1 MILQALNR
9 YYRRMADEGN
19 IAPEGF
25 KRVEIPFL
33 LVLNPQGAF
42 VTLQDTRTPVGRM
55 LVARSFLVPEEQG
68 RSGKNAWKTANLLWD
83 HYGYVLGWPKTDSIE
98 HKEMAVKQQ
107 GSFVA
112 NIKALVDKYPD
123 DVEITAV
130 YSFLKAGDFSSVFAH
145 PSWPECA
152 KVPGCNLSFIV
163 EKQTHLV
170 CQNENVS
177 SFATEGATSAESAD
191 EERDVLPDIESV
203 CLVTGEKS
211 SVARLHPRTPI
222 PGAKSNAKIVS
233 FQKNMGFDSYGKQQS
248 YNAPT
253 SRRAA
258 FAYTKALNQ
267 MLARDSRQKL
277 SVGDATAVFWAE
289 RKIPFEDL
297 FADFFGEQSKENPDQ
312 LISAVRALFAAPE
325 TGAPPLGDDFTPFFV
340 LGLAPNSARI
350 AVRFWYPGTVAEVSR
365 HIREHFDD
373 CAIVH
378 GPKQPEYLSLFR
390 LLVSTATQGKSENIQ
405 PNLAGDV
412 MKSILTGAPYPQTLL
427 ASAIRRCRAEQSKKD
442 PATGRQL
449 ENVPYPRAA
458 LIKACLTRA
467 SRYYSNIE
475 QEVTMSLDTT
485 NSNPGYRL
493 GRLFAT
499 LEKIQE
505 EANPGINSTIRD
517 RFYGSASST
526 PVAVF
531 SQLMKLKNHHLSKL
545 EHRGRATNMEKL
557 IGEIMD
563 GLSDFPTHLSLS
575 DQGRFAVG
583 YYHQRQDFFKK

>member
-1 MILQALNR
+1 MILQALNG
-9 YYRRMADEGN
+9 YYRRMADEGATDV
-19 IAPEGF
+19 APEGF
-25 KRVEIPFL
+25 ERKALPFL
-33 LVLNPQGAF
+33 IVINRQGEF
-42 VTLQDTRTPVGRM
+42 VSIRDTREGEGKKKTGRVFTLPKGVKKASGIAANLFWDTPNYVFG
-55 LVARSFLVPEEQG
+55 VPKPDQKKSPEELTERAQ
-68 RSGKNAWKTANLLWD
+68 
-83 HYGYVLGWPKTDSIE
+83 
-98 HKEMAVKQQ
+98 KQQ
-107 GSFVA
+107 LCF
-112 NIKALVDKYPD
+112 IKTIRNQFPHPEQDEGLQAVLLFLERGNYAALFNDP
-123 DVEITAV
+123 T
-130 YSFLKAGDFSSVFAH
+130 
-145 PSWPECA
+145 WPE
-152 KVPGCNLSFIV
+152 IV
-163 EKQTHLV
+163 EASPNLTFKLDSDTCLV
-170 CQNENVS
+170 CQRPASLKGIRSEPEDSGGEDNKQ
-177 SFATEGATSAESAD
+177 T
-191 EERDVLPDIESV
+191 
-203 CLVTGEKS
+203 CLVTGSKDAP
-211 SVARLHPRTPI
+211 ARLHTAI
-222 PGAKSNAKIVS
+222 KGVWGAQSSGANIVS
-233 FQKNMGFDSYGKQQS
+233 FNLDAFKSYEKEQGQ
-248 YNAPT
+248 NAPVGK
-253 SRRAA
+253 SAE
-258 FAYTKALNQ
+258 FAYTTALNI
-267 MLARDSRQKL
+267 LLEKGSRQR
-277 SVGDATAVFWAE
+277 VQTGDCSTVFWAE
-289 RKIPFEDL
+289 RKTPLEDI
-297 FADFFGEQSKENPDQ
+297 FADFFGGEKSKENPDQ
-312 LISAVRALFAAPE
+312 LNAAVRALFAAPE
-325 TGAPPLGDDFTPFFV
+325 AGAPPLDDDYTPFFV
-340 LGLAPNSARI
+340 LGLAPNAARI

-365 HIREHFDD
+365 HIRQHFDD

-390 LLVSTATQGKSENIQ
+390 LLVTTATQGKPENIQ

-412 MKSILTGAPYPQTLL
+412 MKAILTGAPYPQTLL

-442 PATGRQL
+442 PVTGRQL

-505 EANPGINSTIRD
+505 EASPGINSTIRD

-545 EHRGRATNMEKL
+545 DNRGRATNMEKL
-557 IGEIMD
+557 IGEIMA